1 MCFPCFSNCC
11 CSCFWMVMFI
21 ASCSMMLGQ
30 SEEKQYSKI
39 GIHTL
44 HSLELDGSGVVFF
57 CSINQ
62 SASDVPGYTD
72 CELKNQRNR
81 IWDLM
86 IFLYIFVVSGLI
98 KLPISNLPA
107 VIASCLQFCILETH
121 CSLRGSIQKQRNCL
135 GREPPSNQSLHEN
148 EGLMNKCDRFT
159 RIFSAI
165 GSIEFTWLYTILLM
179 MITDDYRLLHII
191 LTVPFKPTH
200 ISMSKTCATES
211 VASIFHD
218 WLICVPRAGGS

>member
-1 MCFPCFSNCC
+1 
-11 CSCFWMVMFI
+11 MVMFI

-165 GSIEFTWLYTILLM
+165 GSIEFTWLCTILLM

-191 LTVPFKPTH
+191 LTVPFKSTH